1 MTGNAAIYS
10 SRPPPDASF
19 IENYPSATNAGVTL
33 SADGTPARYSL
44 EINGTRVTI
53 NVMPQSEIQAHL
65 NGFMGYVS
73 HLHHTAP
80 SEHTQPL
87 IARLEGVRTVLGVI
101 VEPDY
106 DEQEQAAE
114 LVWALAGELDAL
126 VFAADSV
133 FSCSGE
139 PLVGPA
145 AEAED

>member
-10 SRPPPDASF
+10 SHPPLDASF
-19 IENYPSATNAGVTL
+19 FRGHPATQNVHVTFSPEGVPS
-33 SADGTPARYSL
+33 RYSL
-44 EINGTRVTI
+44 EISGTCI
-53 NVMPQSEIQAHL
+53 SLNVMPHPEVHAHL
-65 NGFMGYVS
+65 NGFRAYIS
-73 HLHHTAP
+73 HLPP

-87 IARLEGVRTVLGVI
+87 LTRLKDVRTVIGVI

-114 LVWALAGELDAL
+114 LVWAIAEALEAL

-145 AEAED
+145 TGAEA